1 MLRRTTLNCAS
12 LEPVAGASH
21 VTVENGMALA
31 TATAAA
37 IAAITTADEG
47 ELMLASDTGDLYMG
61 DVFGGFNR
69 VNNIPRVTG
78 TAAAVAVPTTAGNI
92 TVTWGTSHKI
102 GIPTNAPTLWKG
114 YGSPYVLTKI
124 TASGAAAG
132 DRVEARMHGDNGYSL
147 SAEANSSGDIAA
159 CVLVPFMTPMS
170 DTGYFRA
177 LAESAGAV
185 TTTFNFDVVALG
197 SSVGRKD

>member
-31 TATAAA
+31 TATAAD
-37 IAAITTADEG
+37 IAAVITAGEG
-47 ELMLASDTGDLYMG
+47 ELILASDTGDLYMG
-61 DVFGGFNR
+61 DVFGSYHR
-69 VNNIPRVTG
+69 VNDIPRVTG

-124 TASGAAAG
+124 TASGATAG
-132 DRVEARMHGDNGYSL
+132 DRVEVRMYGDGLSL
-147 SAEANSSGDIAA
+147 SAEANSAGDISA
-159 CVLVPFMTPMS
+159 CVLVPFFSPMT
-170 DTGYFRA
+170 DVGYF
-177 LAESAGAV
+177 SAVAKSSGAV
-185 TTTFNFDVVALG
+185 TTTFDFDVIALG
-197 SSVGRKD
+197 SSVGRQD